1 MIKKFKNGK
10 LVLKVE
16 KDDFEKDGTVRE
28 SFYHDDMFFEDL
40 YINQINGYHY
50 LVDFNKSLV
59 YDLGSY
65 LMQNPLKYIL
75 EELGEYGKLIFYP
88 LPKDKCLSLLE
99 DLENG
104 Y

>member
-10 LVLKVE
+10 LVLRVE
-16 KDDFEKDGTVRE
+16 KDDFETDGTVRE
-28 SFYHDDMFFEDL
+28 TFYHDEMFMSDL
-40 YINQINGYHY
+40 YINQINGYQY

-75 EELGEYGKLIFYP
+75 EELEEHGRLVYYP

>member
-16 KDDFEKDGTVRE
+16 KDDFEKDGSVRE
-28 SFYHDDMFFEDL
+28 TFYHDDMFFDDL

-75 EELGEYGKLIFYP
+75 EELGEYGELTFRP

>member
-10 LVLKVE
+10 LLLKVE
-16 KDDFEKDGTVRE
+16 KIDFINKNEVDE
-28 SFYHDDMFFEDL
+28 NFYHDTMFFADL
-40 YINQINGYHY
+40 YINQINGYQY

-59 YDLGSY
+59 YELGSY
-65 LMQNPLKYIL
+65 LLQNPLKFLL
-75 EELGEYGKLIFYP
+75 EELAEKNKIYFYP
-88 LPKDKCLSLLE
+88 LSKKESKSLLE

>member
-10 LVLKVE
+10 LVLRVE
-16 KDDFEKDGTVRE
+16 KGDFNEDGTVNE
-28 SFYHDDMFFEDL
+28 NFYHDEMFMSDL

-75 EELGEYGKLIFYP
+75 EGLGEYGKLTFYP
-88 LPKDKCLSLLE
+88 LQKYKCLSLLE